1 MTAFERVVIVL
12 VSFAIAVAVIVLLS
26 GGPLTGSDNPGITGP
41 TSQIGTHY
49 RDLGDATL
57 PAGSGPPHYNSQPPT
72 SGPHVPVA
80 VRHDDTTLSDNQL
93 LQALALG
100 DVVVFY
106 GTRTPPRDLRALA
119 TALAAPF
126 TPALAAAGQAVI
138 LARRPGTPGLLGL
151 AWTRLVHVRSAVD
164 PQLRS
169 FILYWLGR
177 GATRPVP

>member
-1 MTAFERVVIVL
+1 MTAFERVAIVV

-26 GGPLTGSDNPGITGP
+26 GGPLTGSDTPGVSGP
-41 TSQIGTHY
+41 TSQIGTRY
-49 RDLGDATL
+49 RDLGDGL
-57 PAGSGPPHYNSQPPT
+57 LSAGSGPPHYDSQPPT
-72 SGPHVPVA
+72 SGPHVPIA
-80 VRHDDTTLSDNQL
+80 VRHEDTTLSDNQL

-106 GTRTPPRDLRALA
+106 GTQTPPRDLRTLA
-119 TALAAPF
+119 TTVAAPF

-151 AWTRLVHVRSAVD
+151 AWTRLVHVHSAAD